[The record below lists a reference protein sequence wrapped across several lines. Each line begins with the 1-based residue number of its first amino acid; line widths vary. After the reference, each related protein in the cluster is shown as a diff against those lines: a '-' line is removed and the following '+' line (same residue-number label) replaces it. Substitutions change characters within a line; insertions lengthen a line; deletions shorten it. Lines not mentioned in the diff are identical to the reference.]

1 MNTHFH
7 SRDIYGHI
15 FSFSLCVNFLRK
27 WDSNV
32 TSILDLVNLMDCNP
46 RVSSRICND
55 HRFGTHESHFASG
68 IWADPG
74 EGVISA
80 PGQRIAVAND
90 RPVRHGKLNAF
101 TVTTLDGVNSATVSD
116 SDTSAGGDYQCDI
129 GKRSCTHPAPE
140 HSILDR
146 KQIMNYRRAL
156 WVSGPDKQ
164 QLLSYLA
171 FVEYLGFTAKKIEII
186 FTSKFFND
194 FIIKDEDGKLIDN
207 IVTLSKIVKTQ
218 PVALKLSYIHREL
231 IITCETLEH
240 FEKGPFDAI
249 TSFFD
254 QLATVDADYFLYS
267 IKVILPS
274 AEGGLED
281 GFWRE
286 GRTEADHVAE
296 IYELVMSSGRS
307 YKGSVGGYFWS
318 KYHAYSFYDSLYGW
332 MLSLHEP
339 GSLTDIFTHEFSNN
353 VIWNAD
359 WADDDKADDVNIY
372 FHTRFLCAKAISW
385 YGENYDDEDEDEDD
399 DDDDVWEDPYYSTM
413 DKIKSAANLLK
424 QAEILA
430 EEGRNPE
437 SFLSLVSRLPH
448 VWKEII
454 LLTGG
459 SEMSYAEKEFIV
471 LDFLY
476 NRGPFQNTRHSAFE
490 Q

>member
-1 MNTHFH
+1 M
-7 SRDIYGHI
+7 
-15 FSFSLCVNFLRK
+15 NFLKRQ
-27 WDSNV
+27 DSKDA
-32 TSILDLVNLMDCNP
+32 SILSLVNVMDCNP
-46 RVSSRICND
+46 GVGNRVCND
-55 HRFGTHESHFASG
+55 HDFDTHESDFASG
-68 IWADPG
+68 IWADPKDM

-80 PGQRIAVAND
+80 PGQSIAAADD
-90 RPVRHGKLNAF
+90 RPVRSGTLNAF
-101 TVTTLDGVNSATVSD
+101 TVTTLDGVNSATVSG
-116 SDTSAGGDYQCDI
+116 SDTSAGGDYQCGI
-129 GKRSCTHPAPE
+129 NNRSCTHPTTE

-156 WVSGPDKQ
+156 WESGPDKL

-171 FVEYLGFTAKKIEII
+171 FVENLGFTAKKIEVI

-194 FIIKDEDGKLIDN
+194 FIIKDEDGKPIDD
-207 IVTLSKIVKTQ
+207 IVTLSKIVKKQ
-218 PVALKLSYIHREL
+218 PVALKLSYIHAEL
-231 IITCETLEH
+231 QITYERLKR
-240 FEKGPFDAI
+240 FKKGLFDAV

-267 IKVILPS
+267 IKVSLPW
-274 AEGGLED
+274 APGVREV
-281 GFWRE
+281 GFWSDVAE
-286 GRTEADHVAE
+286 TEVDHVAE

-318 KYHAYSFYDSLYGW
+318 KYQAHSFFDSLYSW
-332 MLSLHEP
+332 MLRLHEP
-339 GSLTDIFTHEFSNN
+339 GSLTDIFTHKFSNG
-353 VIWNAD
+353 VILEGD
-359 WADDDKADDVNIY
+359 WADEDKADNVNDY
-372 FHTRFLCAKAISW
+372 FHTRFLCAKAIVW
-385 YGENYDDEDEDEDD
+385 YGENDDEVEED
-399 DDDDVWEDPYYSTM
+399 DPYYSMM

-476 NRGPFQNTRHSAFE
+476 NRGPFQNIGHSAFE
-490 Q
+490 QLK

>member
-1 MNTHFH
+1 
-7 SRDIYGHI
+7 
-15 FSFSLCVNFLRK
+15 
-27 WDSNV
+27 
-32 TSILDLVNLMDCNP
+32 MDCNP

-55 HRFGTHESHFASG
+55 HRFGTHERHFASG
-68 IWADPG
+68 IWADPKDK
-74 EGVISA
+74 EGIISA
-80 PGQRIAVAND
+80 SGQSIAAAND
-90 RPVRHGKLNAF
+90 RPVRSGKLNAF
-101 TVTTLDGVNSATVSD
+101 TVTTFDGVNSATVGG
-116 SDTSAGGDYQCDI
+116 SDTSAGGDYQCGI
-129 GKRSCTHPAPE
+129 CNRRCTHPTTE

-156 WVSGPDKQ
+156 WESGPDEL

-171 FVEYLGFTAKKIEII
+171 FVENLGFTAKKIEVI
-186 FTSKFFND
+186 FTSKFSND
-194 FIIKDEDGKLIDN
+194 FIIKDEDGKPIDN
-207 IVTLSKIVKTQ
+207 IVTLSKIVKKQ
-218 PVALKLSYIHREL
+218 PVALKLSYIHVEL
-231 IITCETLEH
+231 IITD
-240 FEKGPFDAI
+240 EKLKRFKNGPFDAV

-267 IKVILPS
+267 IKVFLPW
-274 AEGGLED
+274 AQGVREA
-281 GFWRE
+281 GFWSDYAV
-286 GRTEADHVAE
+286 TKADHVAE

-318 KYHAYSFYDSLYGW
+318 KYHARSFFDSLYSW

-339 GSLTDIFTHEFSNN
+339 GSLADIFTHKFSKN
-353 VIWNAD
+353 VIWEAD
-359 WADDDKADDVNIY
+359 WADEDRADNVYDY
-372 FHTRFLCAKAISW
+372 FHTRFLCAKPICW
-385 YGENYDDEDEDEDD
+385 YGENDDEDDEE
-399 DDDDVWEDPYYSTM
+399 EDPYYSMM

-448 VWKEII
+448 IWKEII

-476 NRGPFQNTRHSAFE
+476 NKGPFQNTRHSAVE